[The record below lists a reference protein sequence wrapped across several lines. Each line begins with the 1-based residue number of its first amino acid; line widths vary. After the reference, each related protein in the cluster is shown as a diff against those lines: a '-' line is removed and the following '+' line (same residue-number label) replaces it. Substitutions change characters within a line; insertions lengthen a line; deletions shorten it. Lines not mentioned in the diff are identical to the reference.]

1 MAHNVRVAAENLAEH
16 HQHNLLIAHKA
27 DHNVRVL
34 VENQVAEDLLPVDQ
48 VHVLALVAHL
58 ERMLARKR
66 ITRVRKLAV
75 KRSTICK
82 RRLWV
87 ALLFLAVMEVLQF
100 DFAVVHLLLTSP
112 RKLAQI
118 PQR

>member
-1 MAHNVRVAAENLAEH
+1 MAHNVRVAAENLAAH
-16 HQHNLLIAHKA
+16 HQHNLRIAHKA
-27 DHNVRVL
+27 DHNVPAL

-48 VHVLALVAHL
+48 VHVLVLVAHL

-82 RRLWV
+82 HQLWV
-87 ALLFLAVMEVLQF
+87 ALLFLAVMEVLLF